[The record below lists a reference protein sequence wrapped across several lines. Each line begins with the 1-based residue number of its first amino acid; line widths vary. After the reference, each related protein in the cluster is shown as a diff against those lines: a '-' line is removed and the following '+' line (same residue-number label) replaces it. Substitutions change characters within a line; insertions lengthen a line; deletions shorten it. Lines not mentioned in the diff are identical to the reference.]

1 MFLADQLKRT
11 VDAFSVFEDPQ
22 ERLAALVDRARKTP
36 PLPSEKR
43 VDANR
48 VRGCVSV
55 VWILG
60 DVRQGKCYF
69 SGDAESPVV
78 RGLVVFLCDFF
89 SGAPV
94 AEVAVS
100 ELEPLDALGLS
111 RNLSPT
117 RRAGLAAARKAI
129 RIFAQL
135 AQQQDAGGPP
145 ATP

>member
-11 VDAFSVFEDPQ
+11 LDDFSVFEDPQ

-55 VWILG
+55 VWLLG
-60 DVRQGKCYF
+60 EIHQGKCHF
-69 SGDAESPVV
+69 LGDAESPVV

-89 SGAPV
+89 SGASV
-94 AEVAVS
+94 AEVAGS
-100 ELEPLDALGLS
+100 DLEPLDALGLTH
-111 RNLSPT
+111 NLSPT
-117 RRAGLAAARKAI
+117 RRAGLAAARRAI
-129 RIFAQL
+129 RTFAQQ
-135 AQQQDAGGPP
+135 AQVRRENGSPP
-145 ATP
+145 LP